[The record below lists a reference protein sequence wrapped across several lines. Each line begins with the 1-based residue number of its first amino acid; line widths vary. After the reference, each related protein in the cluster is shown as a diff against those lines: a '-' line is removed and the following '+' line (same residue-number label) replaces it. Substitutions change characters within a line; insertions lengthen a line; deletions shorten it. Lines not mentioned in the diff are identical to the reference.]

1 MRFIWDKTIVILG
14 ILPMALFGFSLPAM
28 AEQEVHISNEPSYMT
43 EQERTEWEQS
53 LGARKQ
59 ELDTEE
65 TVVQE
70 AVAEETEE
78 VTPPVDVAR
87 QDTKVELKA
96 EPEKDPI
103 KTCQVTIDDSLK
115 TTPIEFLPGR
125 FTLPRTAHENLQNL
139 ADILN
144 ECQTANVIIEGH
156 TDASGQPQANQRL
169 SGQRA
174 SSVLGLLIQ
183 FGVDKKRLRAVGYGA
198 DKPIVDNDTI
208 ENRALNRRIEMKLY

>member
-1 MRFIWDKTIVILG
+1 MHFFKDKALVFLGVLPFAIL
-14 ILPMALFGFSLPAM
+14 GFSLPVL
-28 AEQEVHISNEPSYMT
+28 AEQEVHISNQPSYMT
-43 EQERTEWEQS
+43 DQERTAWEKS
-53 LGARKQ
+53 LDDPKEQ
-59 ELDTEE
+59 ETPTENVSKE
-65 TVVQE
+65 DEQI
-70 AVAEETEE
+70 A
-78 VTPPVDVAR
+78 PPVDVAR

>member
-1 MRFIWDKTIVILG
+1 MHFFKDKALVFLGVLPFAIL
-14 ILPMALFGFSLPAM
+14 GFSLPVL
-28 AEQEVHISNEPSYMT
+28 AEQEVHISNQPSYMT
-43 EQERTEWEQS
+43 DQERTAWEKS
-53 LGARKQ
+53 LDEPKEQ
-59 ELDTEE
+59 ETPTENVSKE
-65 TVVQE
+65 DEQI
-70 AVAEETEE
+70 A
-78 VTPPVDVAR
+78 PPVDVAR

-183 FGVDKKRLRAVGYGA
+183 FGVDKKRLRAIGYGA

>member
-1 MRFIWDKTIVILG
+1 MHFLKDKTIVVFG
-14 ILPMALFGFSLPAM
+14 VLPFALLGFSVPAFG
-28 AEQEVHISNEPSYMT
+28 EQEVHISNQPSYMT
-43 EQERTEWEQS
+43 EQERANWEQS
-53 LGARKQ
+53 LIDRDQQ
-59 ELDTEE
+59 EQSSE
-65 TVVQE
+65 TVADEGEPVS
-70 AVAEETEE
+70 
-78 VTPPVDVAR
+78 PPVDVAR
-87 QDTKVELKA
+87 QDTKIEMKA
-96 EPEKDPI
+96 EPEKDPV
-103 KTCQVTIDDSLK
+103 KTCQVTVDESLK

-125 FTLPRTAHENLQNL
+125 FTLSKTAHENLQNL

-144 ECQTANVIIEGH
+144 ECEKANVIIEGH

-183 FGVDKKRLRAVGYGA
+183 FGVDKKRLRAIGYGA